1 MATFNIQYVLEGE
14 LDSEI
19 VVLEGSNEVYDDID
33 TVFANP
39 ELSHKIKDWA
49 DSSNVGDQ
57 LEDVYFI
64 LTRVA

>member
-19 VVLEGSNEVYDDID
+19 VVLEGSNEVYDDIA